1 MFEPSQNQINIFDAW
16 NNEEC
21 NLLVNAVAGSGKSTT
36 LLELLGFCD
45 ARTLF
50 LSFNKSVQ
58 EETQE
63 KIEKRGHGQGKAM
76 TMHSLGLLAIKK
88 SYRGYRVN
96 KGKNFDLIKKLQAKN
111 KPIFDNMKWQEKL
124 NISYSLMD
132 MNDISRLFLTND
144 IEEIKV
150 HLMSM
155 DKSINNSDDLPQLWQ
170 DFIEIRE
177 ASYVGNY
184 IQIDFN
190 DMMYLPV
197 YKQLQLPIDPV
208 YLMID
213 ECQDLNLCQHK
224 LIDNLIAQ
232 GTVKKWIAVGDRNQA
247 IYGFSG
253 ASTSSF
259 DMFLNKGETKE
270 FPLDICYRCSTAI
283 IDEAND
289 VFDVMEYSSEEIGV
303 VRSINDSELI
313 KDNSMVICRNSGPLI
328 SLYFKILGEGKTAYI
343 KGSDIMNS
351 INRFLKPYSSY
362 LTSAAKA
369 AMEQKLNELEEK
381 RGESNR
387 MYYFMFKENFNN
399 FKLLYKHL
407 CDGDEKVDFLLKKI
421 SSLFIS
427 QDNAIMLC
435 TIHKS
440 KGLEADVVYIL
451 NENLIPSKFAKSPD
465 QLKQEQNLKYVARTR
480 AKKELY
486 YLNLI

>member
-1 MFEPSQNQINIFDAW
+1 MFEPSENQQNIFNAW
-16 NNEEC
+16 NNEDC
-21 NLLVNAVAGSGKSTT
+21 NVLVNAVAGSGKSTT
-36 LLELLGFCD
+36 LLELLGYCD

-58 EETQE
+58 EETQQ
-63 KIEKRGHGQGKAM
+63 KIEARSFGQGKAM
-76 TMHSLGLLAIKK
+76 TMHSLGLSAIKK
-88 SYRGYRVN
+88 HYRGYTIKN
-96 KGKNFDLIKKLQAKN
+96 GKNFDLIKKVQTKN
-111 KPIFDNMKWQEKL
+111 KPIFDNIRWQEKL
-124 NISYSLMD
+124 KISYSLMD

-150 HLMSM
+150 HLTSM
-155 DKSINNSDDLPQLWQ
+155 DKSMHNSDYLPQLWE
-170 DFIEIRE
+170 DFISIRE
-177 ASYVGNY
+177 SSYIGNY
-184 IQIDFN
+184 IQIDFT

-197 YKQLQLPIDPV
+197 YKQLQIPIDPV

-213 ECQDLNLCQHK
+213 ECQDLNLCQHT
-224 LIDNLIAQ
+224 LIDNLINQ

-259 DMFLNKGETKE
+259 DMFLEKGETKE

-289 VFDVMEYSSEEIGV
+289 VFDVMEYSSEEEGLV
-303 VRSINDSELI
+303 KTINDSELI
-313 KDNSMVICRNSGPLI
+313 KDNSMIICRNSGPLI

-343 KGSDIMNS
+343 KGSDILNS
-351 INRFLKPYSSY
+351 INRFLKPYNSY
-362 LTSAAKA
+362 TTSAAKD
-369 AMEQKLNELEEK
+369 AMEMKLKELEEK
-381 RGESNR
+381 KGEEGR

-407 CDGDEKVDFLLKKI
+407 CEGNETIDFLIKKV

-440 KGLEADVVYIL
+440 KGLEADIVYIL
-451 NENLIPSKFAKSPD
+451 NESLIPSKFAKSEE

-486 YLNLI
+486 YLNL